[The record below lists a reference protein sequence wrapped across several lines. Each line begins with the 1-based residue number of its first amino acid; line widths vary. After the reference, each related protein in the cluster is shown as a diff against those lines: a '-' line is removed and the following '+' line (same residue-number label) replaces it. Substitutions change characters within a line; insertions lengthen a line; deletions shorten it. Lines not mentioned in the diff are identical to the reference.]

1 MHFGKTALLGLAGG
15 VLFIAGYWIGRINVP
30 LSAESGALNRGLD
43 DELDGAE
50 PLVQDAIRRWSLKA
64 AVSEEDVRQNWT
76 PRAMFI
82 PTRNQGQGMRC
93 IQLQLKPGSLG
104 GSPVY
109 CFEDDVSGPNETIK
123 LVAEYSD
130 VE

>member
-1 MHFGKTALLGLAGG
+1 MRIGKALLIGIAGG
-15 VLFIAGYWIGRINVP
+15 ALLITGYWIG
-30 LSAESGALNRGLD
+30 SAEAPQAIADSAHKSQPAESLSGA
-43 DELDGAE
+43 ELQ
-50 PLVQDAIRRWSLKA
+50 VQDAVRRWSVKA
-64 AVSEEDVRQNWT
+64 AMSEKDVLQTWS

-82 PTRNQGQGMRC
+82 PTRNQGQGMLC
-93 IQLQLKPGSLG
+93 IQLEIRPGNLG

-109 CFEDDVSGPNETIK
+109 CYQADFFKPEETMK

>member
-1 MHFGKTALLGLAGG
+1 MRIGKTALLSLAGG
-15 VLFIAGYWIGRINVP
+15 ALFIAGYWIGSANAP
-30 LSAESGALNRGLD
+30 LATANSAPDRESTEA
-43 DELDGAE
+43 LDGAE
-50 PLVQDAIRRWSLKA
+50 RQVQDAIRRWSLKA
-64 AVSEEDVRQNWT
+64 AMSEEDVRRNWS

-82 PTRNQGQGMRC
+82 PTRNQGQGMLC
-93 IQLQLKPGSLG
+93 IQLHLKPGNLG

-109 CFEDDVSGPNETIK
+109 CYQADFFKPEETMK

>member
-1 MHFGKTALLGLAGG
+1 MRFDKIGLLSFAGG
-15 VLFIAGYWIGRINVP
+15 ALFIAGYWIGMKTVP
-30 LSAESGALNRGLD
+30 LSAESSAPNRERAE
-43 DELDGAE
+43 ELDGAE

-64 AVSEEDVRQNWT
+64 AMSEEDVRQSWT

-82 PTRNQGQGMRC
+82 PTRNQGQGMLC
-93 IQLQLKPGSLG
+93 IQLQLKPGNLG

-109 CFEDDVSGPNETIK
+109 CYQDDFFERDEAME

-130 VE
+130 LE